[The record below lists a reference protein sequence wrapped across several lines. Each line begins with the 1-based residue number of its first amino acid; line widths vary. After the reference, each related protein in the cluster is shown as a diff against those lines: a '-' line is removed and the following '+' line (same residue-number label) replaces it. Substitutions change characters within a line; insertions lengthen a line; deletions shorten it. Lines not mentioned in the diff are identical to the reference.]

1 MRFSNLRGAEV
12 NRGVRALLIAA
23 AVIVLCLCTA
33 TAQNAVSLTGIRAES
48 TEDGAVIELITSGL
62 ADFEISRFT
71 AGNWVSVWSHNL
83 DLNGTDEIPLD
94 IDRPELADL
103 LAGASLVEERHRA
116 TVRIYLGP
124 KADQRGV
131 FIMKDGD
138 TTKVYLP
145 SIDGYQHV
153 TPREPVPNA
162 SHPEQAPSTDSL
174 DALANRESDTL
185 DDSPTPT
192 IIESVP
198 QSSFGTSTTS
208 IIEPQP
214 PVELASSSA
223 NNSTGSFYVPRDDNT
238 PEPATDYSQL
248 PNETLQSPLASSSP
262 LDLNPATGATV
273 NYQMMPVDDQG
284 SGSDNDTG
292 NGASPPSIQ
301 DMLEEATELATEML
315 NSSAETDSPHVS
327 IPTPT
332 GLTTGG
338 FMASPAQS
346 ATLSTESGDTPEF
359 AIGKAALADIRIDLF
374 EIVNSPLDQAI
385 TLLIAPTD
393 YNIIVDSSVGSNS
406 VSLSFKDSTT
416 DLKSALDLITKA
428 YGLEY
433 TVQANTIVVAGKD
446 KLEGGLISFETRL
459 FVLSYADPKS
469 VKDMLESTG
478 LVAEGQVEIY
488 AGEEAYT
495 TVNDSTELSNESGS
509 EQAEIKRIETNLS
522 STPRNAILVK
532 AVPEHMTKIAQV
544 IADIDRRPR
553 LIELEVRVCQAS
565 QTALRN
571 LGLELNNNSGTA
583 VPTSTAWTEQNNE
596 NGAIEAFTAG
606 SFYRSPMQFILQLNT
621 QIQEGTVEVLAQPTL
636 PTVEGK
642 QAIFFA
648 GERIPY
654 IAKVSYTQTGQ
665 QIEVDFLN
673 VGITLNFKP
682 RLDADGRLT
691 IDVNPIVSSLLEF
704 RMIGD
709 VVEAP
714 RTSSRQL
721 ATTVHVD
728 NMEPFVLAGL
738 ISEVERETVT
748 KIPLLGD
755 LPLLGKLFRS
765 TNHKGERTE
774 IIVVVV
780 PRVIE

>member
-1 MRFSNLRGAEV
+1 VPR
-12 NRGVRALLIAA
+12 
-23 AVIVLCLCTA
+23 
-33 TAQNAVSLTGIRAES
+33 
-48 TEDGAVIELITSGL
+48 
-62 ADFEISRFT
+62 
-71 AGNWVSVWSHNL
+71 
-83 DLNGTDEIPLD
+83 DEITPEPSNNNVQLASKTPLSPPAGSLPLD
-94 IDRPELADL
+94 I
-103 LAGASLVEERHRA
+103 
-116 TVRIYLGP
+116 
-124 KADQRGV
+124 
-131 FIMKDGD
+131 
-138 TTKVYLP
+138 
-145 SIDGYQHV
+145 
-153 TPREPVPNA
+153 
-162 SHPEQAPSTDSL
+162 
-174 DALANRESDTL
+174 
-185 DDSPTPT
+185 
-192 IIESVP
+192 
-198 QSSFGTSTTS
+198 
-208 IIEPQP
+208 
-214 PVELASSSA
+214 
-223 NNSTGSFYVPRDDNT
+223 
-238 PEPATDYSQL
+238 
-248 PNETLQSPLASSSP
+248 
-262 LDLNPATGATV
+262 NPAANATV

-284 SGSDNDTG
+284 SGSSNG
-292 NGASPPSIQ
+292 QGSGASPPSLQ
-301 DMLEEATELATEML
+301 DMLEEATELATDML
-315 NSSAETDSPHVS
+315 SSSAETDSPRANF
-327 IPTPT
+327 PTPT
-332 GLTTGG
+332 GVATSG
-338 FMASPAQS
+338 FTASPAQS
-346 ATLSTESGDTPEF
+346 ATLSTRDAGTPE
-359 AIGKAALADIRIDLF
+359 ILTGKAALADIRIDLF

-393 YNIIVDSSVGSNS
+393 YNIIVDSSVGSSS

-488 AGEEAYT
+488 AGEETYSV
-495 TVNDSTELSNESGS
+495 VNDSTELSNESGS

-532 AVPEHMTKIAQV
+532 AVPEHMAEIAQV

-553 LIELEVRVCQAS
+553 MIELEVRVCEAS
-565 QTALRN
+565 ETALRN
-571 LGLELNNNSGTA
+571 LGLELNNNA
-583 VPTSTAWTEQNNE
+583 STPLATNTWWTEQSNE
-596 NGAIEAFTAG
+596 DGAIEAFTAG
-606 SFYRSPMQFILQLNT
+606 SFYRSPMNFILQLNS

-665 QIEVDFLN
+665 TQIEVDFLN
-673 VGITLNFKP
+673 VGITLSFKP

-709 VVEAP
+709 LVEAP
-714 RTSSRQL
+714 RTSNRQL

-738 ISEVERETVT
+738 ISETERETVT

-774 IIVVVV
+774 IIIVVV
-780 PRVIE
+780 PRVLE